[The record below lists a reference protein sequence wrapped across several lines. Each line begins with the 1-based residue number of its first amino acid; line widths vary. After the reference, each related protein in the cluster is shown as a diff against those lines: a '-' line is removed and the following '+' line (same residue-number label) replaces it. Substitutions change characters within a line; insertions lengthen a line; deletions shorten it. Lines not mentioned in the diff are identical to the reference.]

1 MTNLEDSLPRFP
13 TYQKIVSSDGF
24 LFNDSIQKEIGE
36 LFDQSKWEDRLL
48 MLALIMQRT
57 ELEND
62 PRPSFP
68 KWVKGECAKIEQDF
82 LDYHFP
88 SNRDRDKG
96 IPHPDP
102 YTSALERYS
111 SSKDK
116 INCDNLKKIIGKWN
130 TYSYG
135 DQMGNLTLNLMGVFT
150 NLFPKSMVTPTALGK
165 QCFSSCKSLS
175 QNKLVKEYI
184 DGLYFSLTSFIEGA
198 YNRTVSLKKDNENL
212 YLHKYDFNWSEI
224 IHLVWKIDLV
234 SWWYREYLSDYD
246 PCWKMDITSIPF
258 SIGSFGNTN
267 SYLTECLLPML
278 FNIYGVDCK
287 DYTKQCYTRMYSWYS
302 GEYHYDEETMNEN
315 IEDQWSEIHTHWTEQ
330 YGSLK

>member
-24 LFNDSIQKEIGE
+24 LFNDSIQKEVGE

-68 KWVKGECAKIEQDF
+68 KWIKGECAKIEQDF
-82 LDYHFP
+82 IDNQC
-88 SNRDRDKG
+88 S
-96 IPHPDP
+96 DP

-116 INCDNLKKIIGKWN
+116 INCDNLKKIIGLWD

-150 NLFPKSMVTPTALGK
+150 NLFPQSMVTPTALGK
-165 QCFSSCKSLS
+165 QCFSSCKSLAS
-175 QNKLVKEYI
+175 SAAACEYKLGFFIDIPANSSILKTKLGSSACCSSKLVVEFE
-184 DGLYFSLTSFIEGA
+184 L
-198 YNRTVSLKKDNENL
+198 
-212 YLHKYDFNWSEI
+212 
-224 IHLVWKIDLV
+224 
-234 SWWYREYLSDYD
+234 
-246 PCWKMDITSIPF
+246 
-258 SIGSFGNTN
+258 
-267 SYLTECLLPML
+267 
-278 FNIYGVDCK
+278 
-287 DYTKQCYTRMYSWYS
+287 
-302 GEYHYDEETMNEN
+302 
-315 IEDQWSEIHTHWTEQ
+315 
-330 YGSLK
+330 